1 MNRLSQHPEAAKHTL
16 SVQRL
21 ELIFGQPAR
30 TSRNTLLTRPIWVL
44 TYGGCYGEC
53 APLPGLSPDWLD
65 EKQWTATLHEAVRH
79 FNEVAASAPNFDS
92 LEAAL
97 EPALERYRRDHP
109 SLVFGF
115 ESLLQQLSKNIHRHP
130 TTEESTIMSLNEG
143 AFKTLS
149 VNGLVWMNEIENMRS
164 EAHQKVKAGYRCIK
178 LKIGA
183 LDWPAELE
191 LLQELREA
199 FPVERLQI
207 RVDANGAFDPD
218 TAPLRMQSLQS
229 LQVHSIEQPLP
240 VRYDSCL
247 PDICQPGTLPVALD
261 ESILHRYPDASSRS
275 WLAQSGVSFL
285 VLKPG
290 LLGGFR
296 KAEAWIQI
304 AQDLGLGWW
313 ITSALESNIGLEAL
327 AHWTLEQTQKHQ
339 NPLAQGLGTGALY
352 TNNFPSLL
360 RVQKGLLSIPS
371 LEA

>member
-1 MNRLSQHPEAAKHTL
+1 M
-16 SVQRL
+16 
-21 ELIFGQPAR
+21 
-30 TSRNTLLTRPIWVL
+30 
-44 TYGGCYGEC
+44 
-53 APLPGLSPDWLD
+53 
-65 EKQWTATLHEAVRH
+65 
-79 FNEVAASAPNFDS
+79 
-92 LEAAL
+92 

-115 ESLLQQLSKNIHRHP
+115 ESLLKQLSKNIHRHP
-130 TTEESTIMSLNEG
+130 TTEESTKTPLKEG

-199 FPVERLQI
+199 YPVERLQI

-360 RVQKGLLSIPS
+360 RVQNGLLSIPS

>member
-1 MNRLSQHPEAAKHTL
+1 
-16 SVQRL
+16 
-21 ELIFGQPAR
+21 
-30 TSRNTLLTRPIWVL
+30 
-44 TYGGCYGEC
+44 
-53 APLPGLSPDWLD
+53 
-65 EKQWTATLHEAVRH
+65 
-79 FNEVAASAPNFDS
+79 
-92 LEAAL
+92 
-97 EPALERYRRDHP
+97 
-109 SLVFGF
+109 
-115 ESLLQQLSKNIHRHP
+115 LLQQLSKNIHRHP
-130 TTEESTIMSLNEG
+130 TTEESTITSLNEG
-143 AFKTLS
+143 TFKTLS

-199 FPVERLQI
+199 YPVDRLQI

-360 RVQKGLLSIPS
+360 RVQNGLLSIPS

>member
-1 MNRLSQHPEAAKHTL
+1 
-16 SVQRL
+16 
-21 ELIFGQPAR
+21 
-30 TSRNTLLTRPIWVL
+30 
-44 TYGGCYGEC
+44 
-53 APLPGLSPDWLD
+53 
-65 EKQWTATLHEAVRH
+65 
-79 FNEVAASAPNFDS
+79 
-92 LEAAL
+92 
-97 EPALERYRRDHP
+97 LERYRRDHP
-109 SLVFGF
+109 SLVFAF
-115 ESLLQQLSKNIHRHP
+115 ESLLKQLSKNIHRHP
-130 TTEESTIMSLNEG
+130 TTEESTITSLNEG

-199 FPVERLQI
+199 YPVDRLQI

-360 RVQKGLLSIPS
+360 RVQNGLLSIPS

>member
-1 MNRLSQHPEAAKHTL
+1 M
-16 SVQRL
+16 
-21 ELIFGQPAR
+21 
-30 TSRNTLLTRPIWVL
+30 
-44 TYGGCYGEC
+44 
-53 APLPGLSPDWLD
+53 
-65 EKQWTATLHEAVRH
+65 
-79 FNEVAASAPNFDS
+79 
-92 LEAAL
+92 

-115 ESLLQQLSKNIHRHP
+115 ESLLKQLSKNIHRHP
-130 TTEESTIMSLNEG
+130 TTEESTITSLNEG

-199 FPVERLQI
+199 YPVERLQI

-360 RVQKGLLSIPS
+360 RVQNGLLSIPS